1 MQLIGSS
8 HAIDRIASLG
18 TAVVGFLV
26 VVVMMMILRK
36 KYELKLC
43 IGSVPPYTI
52 QFVPSYGSIVA
63 VVVVV
68 VVAAAAAAAA
78 AAAVHVDIGVNVSDA
93 SKLSSRHRERNSSD
107 W

>member
-68 VVAAAAAAAA
+68 VVVAAA

-93 SKLSSRHRERNSSD
+93 STQRTKLLRLVME
-107 W
+107 